1 MTPFAQKVLEI
12 VKSIPEGGVMTYK
25 AVAEASGYRNAS
37 RAVGS
42 VLASNKDTSIP
53 CHRVVRSDGIVGGYN
68 GLRGKDKLEL
78 LKKEGVLVDG
88 VSRIIF

>member
-12 VKSIPEGGVMTYK
+12 VKSIPEGSVMTYK

-53 CHRVVRSDGIVGGYN
+53 CHRVVRSDGKIGGYN
-68 GLRGKDKLEL
+68 GIRGKRKEIL
-78 LKKEGVLVDG
+78 LGEEGYKV
-88 VSRIIF
+88 R